1 MCSEDSGNI
10 LLTQVVQL
18 PTAINVCSSC
28 RKALLR
34 KKKKISDCMCADGL
48 SSSTD
53 PGARLDPGLLAG
65 VAVIVTVL
73 VLAAACIVVLV
84 IWWRYDTV

>member
-1 MCSEDSGNI
+1 
-10 LLTQVVQL
+10 
-18 PTAINVCSSC
+18 
-28 RKALLR
+28 
-34 KKKKISDCMCADGL
+34 MCADDL

-73 VLAAACIVVLV
+73 VLAAACIVVFV

>member
-1 MCSEDSGNI
+1 MQES
-10 LLTQVVQL
+10 T
-18 PTAINVCSSC
+18 T
-28 RKALLR
+28 K

-53 PGARLDPGLLAG
+53 PGARPDPGLLAG
-65 VAVIVTVL
+65 VAVIVIVL